1 MRSFSSR
8 VPGTF
13 PALLMAL
20 LLALGTMTLVVIG
33 CTGAQ
38 ASPGM
43 QTIAVTPAAEQ
54 QITAATTAALNTHS
68 SRTRDV
74 LHAVNQLSPE
84 CKPRHKKVRLESHA
98 VSPNLVQL
106 QSPRG
111 SFGSPL
117 PHRLLVDGAA
127 QQFLGRIPAA
137 LSHLDLGIVRT

>member
-20 LLALGTMTLVVIG
+20 LLALGSMTLVVIG

-43 QTIAVTPAAEQ
+43 QTIAVSPAAEQ
-54 QITAATTAALNTHS
+54 QITAATTAALNT
-68 SRTRDV
+68 RGILNT
-74 LHAVNQLSPE
+74 LNQLSPE
-84 CKPRHKKVRLESHA
+84 CKPGHKKVRLESHA